1 MIKEEYRNCVRSL
14 TMILVKA
21 AYDVF
26 PDSRVVLEHSLGE
39 GIFGEIHKKS
49 PLTKEDIE
57 LIKNRMKEI
66 IKADY
71 RFIKNKIK
79 KSEAEN
85 FLKGKAVDDKIKLL
99 KYVKK
104 EEISLYS
111 LDGYYDYF
119 FGDMINSTGDI
130 KNFDIIYYN
139 PGFILLP
146 PKGINTTEL
155 GAFKEQKNLFKIFY
169 ESEQWGNILGVG
181 NVGDLNEKIDN
192 GEIIDIIR
200 INEALHEKKIAYIAD
215 SIHQNKDVKVVLIAG
230 PSSSGKTTFCNRLS
244 IQLRVNGITPV
255 PISLDNYFVHRDKTP
270 LDEVGNPDFESIY
283 ALDLQLFNE
292 DLNNLLEGKKVNL
305 PVFDFKTGMRSISSN
320 STKLPEN
327 GVLLIEGIHG
337 LNDLLTSSIDKKY
350 KYKIYLSALTQLN
363 LDDHNRISTAD
374 VRIIRRIV
382 RDSLSRGYSG
392 EATLKMWDSIKRGE
406 KKNIFIFQ
414 EEADATFNSTLVYEL
429 CVLKKYA
436 IRELKKIEKNSVV
449 YNDAKRLIDLLDVF
463 NEINSEDIPDNSIIR
478 EFIGGSCF
486 YSY

>member
-14 TMILVKA
+14 IMILVKA
-21 AYDVF
+21 TYDVF
-26 PDSRVVLEHSLGE
+26 PGSSVVLEHALGN
-39 GIFGEIHKKS
+39 GIFGEIHKEHH
-49 PLTKEDIE
+49 LTKEDIN
-57 LIKNRMKEI
+57 LIKNRMEEI

-71 RFIKNKIK
+71 KFIKKKINKN
-79 KSEAEN
+79 EAEK
-85 FLKGKAVDDKIKLL
+85 FFKGKAVEDKIKLL

-146 PKGINTTEL
+146 PKGINTSEL
-155 GAFKEQKNLFKIFY
+155 ESFKEQKNLFKIFY

-192 GEIIDIIR
+192 GEIKDIIR

-215 SIHQNKDVKVVLIAG
+215 SIHKDKNIKVVLIAG

-244 IQLRVNGITPV
+244 IQLRVNGMIPV
-255 PISLDNYFVHRDKTP
+255 PISLDNYFVHRDQTP
-270 LDEVGNPDFESIY
+270 LDEDGNLDFESIY

-292 DLNNLLEGKKVNL
+292 DLNNLLKGKEVNL
-305 PVFDFKTGMRSISSN
+305 PIFDFKTGMRSISAH
-320 STKLPEN
+320 TTMLPKN

-337 LNDLLTSSIDKKY
+337 LNDILTSSIDKKY

-363 LDDHNRISTAD
+363 LDNHNRISTSD

-392 EATLKMWDSIKRGE
+392 EVTLKMWDSIKRGE
-406 KKNIFIFQ
+406 RKNIFVFQ

-436 IRELKKIEKNSVV
+436 LRELNKIPENSVV
-449 YNDAKRLIDLLDVF
+449 YNDAKRLIDLLEVF
-463 NEINSEDIPDNSIIR
+463 NEIDSEGIPENSIIR
-478 EFIGGSCF
+478 EFIGDSCF
-486 YSY
+486 YEY